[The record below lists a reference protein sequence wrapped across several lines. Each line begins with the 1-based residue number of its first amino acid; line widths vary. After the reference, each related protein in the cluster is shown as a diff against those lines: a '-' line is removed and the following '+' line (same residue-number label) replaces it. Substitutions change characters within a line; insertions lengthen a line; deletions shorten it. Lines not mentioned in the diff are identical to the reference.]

1 MPDIDEQV
9 TLLKTIAD
17 STRLRILGLLA
28 ERPRTGTELVEEL
41 GLTAPTISHHLHRL
55 RDVGI
60 VSAEA
65 DAQRRVWSIN
75 TDLLG
80 AVGAPSANYAHID
93 DEQARL
99 AARFIKDGRLETIP
113 SKRKAFT
120 AVLME
125 LLRNFE
131 PGRSYQERQVNEIL
145 GRYHCDVATL
155 RRGMIDYGYLHRTGF
170 VYQVTNEVPDRTPTE
185 AQEVPKGEADWL
197 RSLIDSALPKV

>member
-80 AVGAPSANYAHID
+80 AVGA
-93 DEQARL
+93 L
-99 AARFIKDGRLETIP
+99 AAP
-113 SKRKAFT
+113 
-120 AVLME
+120 AVLR
-125 LLRNFE
+125 LL
-131 PGRSYQERQVNEIL
+131 L
-145 GRYHCDVATL
+145 T
-155 RRGMIDYGYLHRTGF
+155 
-170 VYQVTNEVPDRTPTE
+170 
-185 AQEVPKGEADWL
+185 
-197 RSLIDSALPKV
+197 

>member
-1 MPDIDEQV
+1 MADIDEQV

-17 STRLRILGLLA
+17 ATRLRILGLLA
-28 ERPRTGTELVEEL
+28 ERPRTGTELVGEL
-41 GLTAPTISHHLHRL
+41 NLTAPTISHHLHRL

-80 AVGAPSANYAHID
+80 AVGSPATNGSPID
-93 DEQARL
+93 DEQARI
-99 AARFIKDGRLETIP
+99 AGRFFKDGKLTSIP
-113 SKRKAFT
+113 SKRKARA

-125 LLRNFE
+125 LLRSFE

-145 GRYHCDVATL
+145 GRFHPDTATL
-155 RRGMIDYGYLHRTGF
+155 RRELIDYGYLHRTGF
-170 VYQVTNEVPDRTPTE
+170 VYQVTDEVPHRNANE
-185 AQEVPKGEADWL
+185 AQEVPKREADWL
-197 RSLIDSALPKV
+197 RALIASAIPKS

>member
-1 MPDIDEQV
+1 MTDLDQQV

-17 STRLRILGLLA
+17 ATRLRILGLLS
-28 ERPRTGTELVEEL
+28 ERPRTGTQLVEEL

-60 VSAEA
+60 ISAQAE
-65 DAQRRVWSIN
+65 AQRRYWSIN

-80 AVGAPSANYAHID
+80 AIAAPSPHSDPID
-93 DEQARL
+93 DEQERL
-99 AARFIKDGRLETIP
+99 AARFFVDGRLTSIP
-113 SKRKAFT
+113 SKRKARA

-145 GRYHCDVATL
+145 GRFHADVATL
-155 RRGMIDYGYLHRTGF
+155 RRELIDYGYLHRTGF
-170 VYQVTNEVPDRTPTE
+170 VYQVTDEVPERSANEV
-185 AQEVPKGEADWL
+185 QEVPKGESNWL
-197 RSLIDSALPKV
+197 RALIEGSQPRP